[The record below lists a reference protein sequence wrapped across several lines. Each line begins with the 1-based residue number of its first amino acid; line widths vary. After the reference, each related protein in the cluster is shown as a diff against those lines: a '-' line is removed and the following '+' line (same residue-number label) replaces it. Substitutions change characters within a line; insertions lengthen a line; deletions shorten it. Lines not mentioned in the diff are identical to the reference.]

1 MKTPFYACLTLLLIG
16 VCGFSTAA
24 PLILVTENRPP
35 RQMLEDGKLVGT
47 ATSRIRKLMD
57 KAGLSYSLDVYPFA
71 RAFDMAKSLPNV
83 CVFSIARTPEREN
96 QFIWIAPA
104 LMQIRRV
111 FLAKDDSHI
120 TLKSLDD
127 AKGYRIGTY
136 NGDAMDKYFK
146 SLNWDVDTAP
156 DDVNNLYKLALNRI
170 DLWVDD
176 EQVAYY
182 LIEKNNQKIKI
193 HSVYTIQT
201 LDVYLACNPNTDAE
215 AIAKLMLAAK
225 KL

>member
-1 MKTPFYACLTLLLIG
+1 
-16 VCGFSTAA
+16 
-24 PLILVTENRPP
+24 
-35 RQMLEDGKLVGT
+35 
-47 ATSRIRKLMD
+47 
-57 KAGLSYSLDVYPFA
+57 
-71 RAFDMAKSLPNV
+71 
-83 CVFSIARTPEREN
+83 
-96 QFIWIAPA
+96 
-104 LMQIRRV
+104 
-111 FLAKDDSHI
+111 
-120 TLKSLDD
+120 LDD

-201 LDVYLACNPNTDAE
+201 LDVYLACNPNTDAQT
-215 AIAKLMLAAK
+215 IVKLMLAAK